1 MNLSKI
7 LENIEYKLIQ
17 GNLDKEVH
25 AIVFDSR
32 SVEEND
38 LFVAV
43 NGTITDG
50 HQYINTAIDK
60 GATTI
65 VCEKTLINI
74 PKSVTLLHVDNSAK
88 ALALMANNFF
98 GKPSQSMKVVGV
110 TGTNG
115 KTTIATLLYKLFEK
129 AGYKAGLLSTVENY
143 IHTTVIPSTHTTP
156 DPIQIQSLMQQMVN
170 TGCDYCFMEI
180 SSHAIKQERIAGID
194 FDGGIFT
201 NITHDHLDYHKT
213 FKDYLYTKKRFFDSL
228 PETAFALINHDD
240 INGKIMA
247 QNCDAKVYKYS
258 LFSPVDF
265 HAKILQ
271 TDFTATNILLNN
283 KELWVK
289 LIGKFNIANLL
300 AIYGAAILLNSPE
313 EETLILISELEPVK
327 GRMETMLIEG
337 NKTVVIDYAH
347 TPDALKN
354 ILEVLNDIETKGEHI
369 ITVFGAGGNRDKT
382 KRPEMGQIAAELS
395 NKIIITSDNPRNENP
410 EDIIKEIFA
419 GVPIEKKKNSVTIPD
434 RKSAIKTA
442 IMMAEDSDI
451 ILIAGKGHETY
462 QEINGKRLHFSDR
475 ETVEEIIN
483 LKS

>member
-1 MNLSKI
+1 MNLTTI
-7 LENIEYKLIQ
+7 LENIDYKLIQ
-17 GNLDKEVH
+17 GNLDKNVH
-25 AIVFDSR
+25 AIIFDSR
-32 SVEEND
+32 SVEKND
-38 LFVAV
+38 LFVAIK
-43 NGTITDG
+43 GTITDG
-50 HQYINTAIDK
+50 HQYINTVIDK
-60 GATTI
+60 GVKTI
-65 VCEKTLINI
+65 VCETVPTNI
-74 PKSVTLLHVDNSAK
+74 PANVTLLQVDNSAK
-88 ALALMANNFF
+88 ALALMAHNFF
-98 GKPSQSMKVVGV
+98 GKPSQNMKVVGV

-170 TGCDYCFMEI
+170 TGCDYCFMEV

-194 FDGGIFT
+194 FVGGIFT

-213 FKDYLYTKKRFFDSL
+213 FKDYLYTKKRFFDAL
-228 PETAFALINHDD
+228 PETAFAIINHDD
-240 INGKIMA
+240 INGKVMA
-247 QNCDAKVYKYS
+247 QNCKAKVYYYS
-258 LFSPVDF
+258 LFTPVDF

-300 AIYGAAILLNSPE
+300 AIYGASILLNASE
-313 EETLILISELEPVK
+313 EETLLHISELEPVK

-337 NKTVVIDYAH
+337 NKTVIIDYAH

-354 ILEVLNDIETKGEHI
+354 ILEVLNDLETKGKHI

-395 NKIIITSDNPRNENP
+395 NKIIITSDNPRNEDP
-410 EDIIKEIFA
+410 ETIIKEIFA
-419 GVPIEKKKNSVTIPD
+419 GIPIEKQKNTVTIPD
-434 RKSAIKTA
+434 RKTAIKTA
-442 IMMAEDSDI
+442 IMMAEDNDI

-462 QEINGKRLHFSDR
+462 QEINGKKSHFSDR
-475 ETVEEIIN
+475 ETVEEIIS

>member
-1 MNLSKI
+1 MNLIKI

-17 GNLDKEVH
+17 GNLDKDAH

-32 SVEEND
+32 KVEKND

-43 NGTITDG
+43 KGTITDG

-65 VCEKTLINI
+65 VCENTPASI
-74 PKSVTLLHVDNSAK
+74 PESVTLIQVNNSAK
-88 ALALMANNFF
+88 ALSLMANNFF
-98 GKPSQSMKVVGV
+98 GKPSQFMKVVGV

-143 IHTTVIPSTHTTP
+143 IHTAVIPSTHTTP
-156 DPIQIQSLMQQMVN
+156 DPIQIQSLMREMVN
-170 TGCDYCFMEI
+170 TGCDYCFMEV
-180 SSHAIKQERIAGID
+180 SSHAIKQERIAGIN

-213 FKDYLYTKKRFFDSL
+213 FKDYLYTKKRFFDTL
-228 PETAFALINHDD
+228 PKTAFALINHDD
-240 INGKIMA
+240 INGKIMV

-258 LFSPVDF
+258 LFTPVDF

-283 KELWVK
+283 KEVWVK

-300 AIYGAAILLNSPE
+300 AIYGSAILLGLPD
-313 EETLILISELEPVK
+313 EETLIHISELEAVK
-327 GRMETMLIEG
+327 GRMETIHIEG

-410 EDIIKEIFA
+410 EDIINDIFA
-419 GVPIEKKKNSVTIPD
+419 GVPIEKKKNAVTIPD
-434 RKSAIKTA
+434 RKAAIKTA
-442 IMMAEDSDI
+442 IMMAEDNDI
-451 ILIAGKGHETY
+451 ILIAGKGHENY
-462 QEINGKRLHFSDR
+462 QEINGKRLHFDDR
-475 ETVEEIIN
+475 ETVEEII
-483 LKS
+483 KS